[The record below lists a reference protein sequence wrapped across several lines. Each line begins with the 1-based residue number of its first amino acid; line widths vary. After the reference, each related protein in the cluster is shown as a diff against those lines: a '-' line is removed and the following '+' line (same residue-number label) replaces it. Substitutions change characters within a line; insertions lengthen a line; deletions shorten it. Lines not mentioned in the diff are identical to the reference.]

1 MNTYVIEGFQCY
13 SNNDIIIDIV
23 AMPSSLP
30 LNTLNKLNVTLPFS
44 VIIKSVYITPF
55 DTFFPNEN
63 KNYGITYTGTNLTN
77 TISLYSSNSANSGG
91 DPFKIRIYGY
101 I

>member
-1 MNTYVIEGFQCY
+1 M
-13 SNNDIIIDIV
+13 

-30 LNTLNKLNVTLPFS
+30 NYTLNKLNITLPFS
-44 VIIKSVYITPF
+44 VSIKSIYITPF
-55 DTFFPNEN
+55 DTFNPDEI
-63 KNYGITYTGTNLTN
+63 KNYGITYTLHKLTN
-77 TISLYSSNSANSGG
+77 TISLYSSNIVNSGT